1 MRNQNG
7 ISLITLIIIIAIVI
21 GAIVFFIVNSQG
33 STSAK
38 IEWGSKPSNEYFEL
52 LSIVFDSKL
61 LKSEEGTLSLSSFN
75 ALGED
80 VKKAGGK
87 WFDSSIYDFWAQTLY
102 KDNYEIV
109 TLTNGWQIAIFMYK
123 DGIDYVTYY
132 FMSKEELMK
141 NGYDIIDFIGCKVII
156 E

>member
-1 MRNQNG
+1 M
-7 ISLITLIIIIAIVI
+7 LIILAVIVI
-21 GAIVFFIVNSQG
+21 GVIIFIVGSQNG
-33 STSAK
+33 GAVK

-52 LSIVFDSKL
+52 LNIVFESKL
-61 LKSEEGTLSLSSFN
+61 LKRDEGTLSLSSFN
-75 ALGED
+75 TLGKD

-87 WFDSSIYDFWAQTLY
+87 WFNSSIYDFWAQTLY

-132 FMSKEELMK
+132 FMTKEELMK
-141 NGYDIIDFIGCKVII
+141 NGYDIIDFICCEVTIK
-156 E
+156 

>member
-1 MRNQNG
+1 MKNQKK
-7 ISLITLIIIIAIVI
+7 ISLKKLILIAVIIIGVI
-21 GAIVFFIVNSQG
+21 IFITTNNK
-33 STSAK
+33 TNLK
-38 IEWGSKPSNEYFEL
+38 TNIEWGSKPSNEYFEL
-52 LSIVFDSKL
+52 LRIVLDSKL

-75 ALGED
+75 TLGKD

-132 FMSKEELMK
+132 FMSKEELRK
-141 NGYDIIDFIGCKVII
+141 NGYDIIDFIGCKVTIK
-156 E
+156 